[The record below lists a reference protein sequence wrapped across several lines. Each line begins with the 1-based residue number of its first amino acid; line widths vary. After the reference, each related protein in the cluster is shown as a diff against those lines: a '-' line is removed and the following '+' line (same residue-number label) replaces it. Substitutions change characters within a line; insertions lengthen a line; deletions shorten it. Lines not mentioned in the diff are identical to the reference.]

1 MIPTLGIYGI
11 QDQGTYP
18 APRWTHDHCVALFVD
33 GRLEWALELER
44 YTRRKHDNRLHLFL
58 EQLVEEGVLPL
69 PEHFRIVAV
78 DSLAGRAF
86 LTSSG
91 KWRIEGNSI
100 PLPEGYSHWTWWIN
114 RSTLFKL
121 TSGWFFVMRQFRQ
134 AFFSLSE
141 APSEFFC

>member
-1 MIPTLGIYGI
+1 MLPTLGIYGI

-100 PLPEGYSHWTWWIN
+100 PLPEGAPLQPA
-114 RSTLFKL
+114 R
-121 TSGWFFVMRQFRQ
+121 
-134 AFFSLSE
+134 AFIGF
-141 APSEFFC
+141 